1 VTAATDGERR
11 SAEDVHVGPDG
22 GHRARRMQMAEKKVQ
37 PKHPQDDDKKAAGS
51 RKATK
56 TSARRVLHKKASRK
70 QSKKSARKVR

>member
-1 VTAATDGERR
+1 
-11 SAEDVHVGPDG
+11 
-22 GHRARRMQMAEKKVQ
+22 MQMAEKKVQ

-56 TSARRVLHKKASRK
+56 TSARRVLHKKVSRK